1 DELRER
7 ALPLAEILTEVHP
20 SSALAYAVKGDLY
33 QALGERIASK
43 DAYLKALEYD
53 QSNLSVWQ
61 NVLQMLMEGNKYDS
75 VLLLSDD
82 ALEIFPNQ
90 GMMYYF
96 NGAANL
102 QKKNYDEAIYALE
115 QGKRLS
121 SSNLGLV
128 SVFNSMLGDAYNGKG
143 NYAKSD
149 RAYEAALDYDP
160 DNLLILN
167 NYSYFLA
174 LRKEKLDKAEEM
186 ASRAVDGDPENIT
199 FLDTYAW
206 VLFNRE
212 KYKEAAR
219 VIEKAIKLGNVSAIY
234 YEHYGDILYKLG
246 KVDEAVE
253 QWKKAREL
261 NPNSPLIDK
270 KIAEKT
276 LYEQP

>member
-1 DELRER
+1 
-7 ALPLAEILTEVHP
+7 
-20 SSALAYAVKGDLY
+20 
-33 QALGERIASK
+33 
-43 DAYLKALEYD
+43 
-53 QSNLSVWQ
+53 
-61 NVLQMLMEGNKYDS
+61 M
-75 VLLLSDD
+75 
-82 ALEIFPNQ
+82 Q
-90 GMMYYF
+90 GMIYYF

-102 QKKNYDEAIYALE
+102 QRQNYDEAIYALE

-143 NYAKSD
+143 NHARSD
-149 RAYEAALDYDP
+149 RAYEAALDFDP
-160 DNLLILN
+160 DNLAVLN
-167 NYSYFLA
+167 NYSYYLA

-186 ASRAVDGDPENIT
+186 SSRAVEGDPENVT

-219 VIEKAIKLGNVSAIY
+219 VIRKAIDIGNVSAIH

-246 KVDEAVE
+246 EIDQAVE

-261 NPNSPLIDK
+261 NPDSPLIDK